1 MKKQTINYLRSGVA
15 LVLAA
20 VLALTL
26 GACGKQKQSDDALQ
40 ARFAALYETDA
51 LAEMLA
57 DPAQYEA
64 EIAGYGLDDFTKVF
78 ADADAF
84 RSYTVEISVQNTND
98 FAVQVLNLQM
108 ETKKQGAKGVWF
120 STLTQAMPMGLPAQY
135 TGDEAMY
142 FYAIADAAMSKE
154 DVLQRLGDMGVSCV
168 YVKGNEAP
176 DADAK
181 LDPANLYT
189 SAVLYAQ

>member
-1 MKKQTINYLRSGVA
+1 MKKQTKSTIRSGVA
-15 LVLAA
+15 LLLAA

-26 GACGKQKQSDDALQ
+26 CACGKQKQSDDALQ

-57 DPAQYEA
+57 QPAQYEA
-64 EIAGYGLDDFTKVF
+64 EIAGYGLDDFAKVF

-108 ETKKQGAKGVWF
+108 ETKKQGA
-120 STLTQAMPMGLPAQY
+120 
-135 TGDEAMY
+135 
-142 FYAIADAAMSKE
+142 
-154 DVLQRLGDMGVSCV
+154 
-168 YVKGNEAP
+168 
-176 DADAK
+176 
-181 LDPANLYT
+181 
-189 SAVLYAQ
+189 